1 MLYFIVT
8 TLSTVGYG
16 DRYPTT
22 TEGRF
27 LAVALMMMG
36 ISLVGVITASV
47 AAWFVKM
54 GHEDSINER

>member
-1 MLYFIVT
+1 VT
-8 TLSTVGYG
+8 TVGYG

-27 LAVALMMMG
+27 LAVLLMMMG

-47 AAWFVKM
+47 ASWFVKM
-54 GHEDSINER
+54 SQDEPPIK

>member
-1 MLYFIVT
+1 VT
-8 TLSTVGYG
+8 TVGYG

-27 LAVALMMMG
+27 LAVLLMITG

-47 AAWFVKM
+47 AAWFVKLSQDDD
-54 GHEDSINER
+54 G